1 MPRIMN
7 NIKEISKIEGL
18 EDFSGYFVD
27 TAGNVYSNKRTKQG
41 LKKMATFN
49 RGFGPNYRKVFL
61 HGKSGAKKA
70 FYVHVLVGKL
80 FIPKSNHRRYFI
92 HRSTNVEDNSLE
104 NIITVDKYRLKKD
117 HRMGRPRTRK
127 ELINDLE
134 KESILSDK
142 LVAELKLFY
151 KAAIIKG
158 CYQGKEFDF
167 VEEMVT
173 EMLEMYA
180 SQRGLK
186 KILHQIRQEEG
197 QVV

>member
-1 MPRIMN
+1 MN
-7 NIKEISKIEGL
+7 NLKEVSKIEGL

-27 TAGNVYSNKRTKQG
+27 TKGNVYSNRQK
-41 LKKMATFN
+41 N
-49 RGFGPNYRKVFL
+49 RGLRRLSQCNSGVGPSYKKVML
-61 HGKSGAKKA
+61 CGKKGVTRV
-70 FYVHVLVGKL
+70 FYVHILVGKL
-80 FIPKSNHRRYFI
+80 FIPKSNHRKYFI
-92 HRSTNVEDNSLE
+92 HRSDDVYDNSLE
-104 NIITVDKYRLKKD
+104 NIISVDKYRVKKD
-117 HRMGRPRTRK
+117 HKMGRPRTRP
-127 ELINDLE
+127 EMINDLE

-167 VEEMVT
+167 IEEIVS